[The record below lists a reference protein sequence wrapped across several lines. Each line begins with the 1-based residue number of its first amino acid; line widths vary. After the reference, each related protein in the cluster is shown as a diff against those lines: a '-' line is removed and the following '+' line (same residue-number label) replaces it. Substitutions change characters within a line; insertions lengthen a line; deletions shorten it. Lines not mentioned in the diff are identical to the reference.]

1 MLRPERTLAMKL
13 GFALPIVGP
22 AISSAAGLS
31 AFCRG
36 LEDLGYDTL
45 WVGDRLVTPVDMHS
59 TYPGKEQPYPPQMKR
74 YLDPVLLWTVAA
86 TATSRV
92 RLNASTL
99 STFYYEPVHLARLL
113 TTLDVLSA
121 GRLDFG
127 VGIGWMK
134 DEHDIARSADWRRR
148 GQMLDDV
155 LAFLHQWWTTNPV
168 SWESEFFSLPPV
180 HADLR
185 PVQAGGP
192 PIWIG
197 GASEAAMRRVGRSG
211 TGWLGVE
218 GLQDEVTDHLW
229 SIARRAAQDAGRDPD
244 ALKTAMRINLE
255 PGTSVDSLAGKLE
268 RFAGSGIDE
277 AIVDA
282 FAAFPSL
289 DQMLDFASQVIART
303 GRLWPIVGK
312 LDGKVAVIT
321 GGSSGMALAGAKL
334 FVDEGAHVF
343 ISGRRQEALDEAVKL
358 IGGSVTGVQADS
370 ANLDELDRLFDAV
383 RRET

>member
-1 MLRPERTLAMKL
+1 MKL

-22 AISSAAGLS
+22 AISSATGLS

-45 WVGDRLVTPVDMHS
+45 WVGDRFVTPVDMHS
-59 TYPGKEQPYPPQMKR
+59 TYPGKEQPYPPQMSR

-113 TTLDVLSA
+113 TTLDVLSD
-121 GRLDFG
+121 GRLDVG

-148 GQMLDDV
+148 GRMLDDV
-155 LAFLHQWWTTNPV
+155 LAFLHEWWTTTPV
-168 SWESEFFSLPPV
+168 SWESEFFSLPQV

-185 PVQAGGP
+185 PVQPAGP

-211 TGWLGVE
+211 VGWLGVE

-229 SIARRAAQDAGRDPD
+229 SIARRAAKDAGRDPD

-255 PGTSVDSLAGKLE
+255 PGTSVDSVALRLE
-268 RFAGSGIDE
+268 RLARSGADE
-277 AIVDA
+277 GIVDA
-282 FAAFPSL
+282 FAMFSSL
-289 DQMLDFASQVIART
+289 GEMLDFASQVIDRW
-303 GRLWPIVGK
+303 GD
-312 LDGKVAVIT
+312 DGKA
-321 GGSSGMALAGAKL
+321 
-334 FVDEGAHVF
+334 
-343 ISGRRQEALDEAVKL
+343 
-358 IGGSVTGVQADS
+358 
-370 ANLDELDRLFDAV
+370 
-383 RRET
+383 